1 MTISEISNKYE
12 LTQDTLRYYERI
24 GLIPNVNRNENGVRD
39 YREEDCNWIEFIKC
53 MRGAGIP
60 IEALVKYVNLFQ
72 QGDKTIESRKEIL
85 IEQRDNL
92 IAKIEEMQDSLK
104 RLNHKIDS
112 YDRCL
117 VIKERELA
125 GFND

>member
-1 MTISEISNKYE
+1 MTISEVSNIYE
-12 LTQDTLRYYERI
+12 LSQDTLRYYERI
-24 GLIPNVNRNENGVRD
+24 GLIPNVNRNNRIRD
-39 YREEDCNWIEFIKC
+39 YKEEDCNWIEFIKC

-60 IEALVKYVNLFQ
+60 IEALVKYVNLFH

-85 IEQRDNL
+85 IEQRNNL
-92 IAKIEEMQDSLK
+92 IAKIEEMQDSLQ

-112 YDRCL
+112 YEQCL